1 MAPPSS
7 KQAPTLFDAF
17 DVDTPV
23 VTEVRR
29 LLQNLARQSRNGER
43 KVFLITSAGRGE
55 GKTTI
60 SGLLALV
67 SAQVFRKRTLLIDT
81 DLRRPAVH
89 SLLGIAQTP
98 GLVDIF
104 RGKVSIDTA
113 LRPTPVPTFWVIPS
127 GKATGGS
134 AAAAYNDDA
143 FASLLTTLRPRYDII
158 FVDSAPVVPVIEPL
172 LMAEHVDGMLL
183 VSRAGKTP
191 VTMVRR
197 MRQLVAPFSDKVVG
211 AILNNASD
219 GLPYYYD
226 YSYYGYQKNRSRT
239 RASRKVDPTTGTSA
253 PTTEKTETPETPAA
267 DPKRPPG
274 ES

>member
-1 MAPPSS
+1 MAPPPA
-7 KQAPTLFDAF
+7 KQVPTLFDAF

-67 SAQVFRKRTLLIDT
+67 SAQVFRKRTLLIDS

-98 GLVDIF
+98 GLIDIF
-104 RGKVSIDTA
+104 RGKVSIESA
-113 LRPTPVPTFWVIPS
+113 SRPTPIPTFWVIPS
-127 GKATGGS
+127 GKVSGS
-134 AAAAYNDDA
+134 VANAYDDDA

-172 LMAEHVDGMLL
+172 LMAEHVDAMLL

-191 VTMVRR
+191 VTMIRR
-197 MRQLVAPFSDKVVG
+197 MKQLVAPYADKIAG
-211 AILNNASD
+211 GILNNASD

-226 YSYYGYQKNRSRT
+226 YSYYGYQKGRSRT
-239 RASRKVDPTTGTSA
+239 RTRARQEDAAKPATV
-253 PTTEKTETPETPAA
+253 EKPETPAA
-267 DPKRPPG
+267 DPKQPPG

>member
-1 MAPPSS
+1 MAPPPP
-7 KQAPTLFDAF
+7 KQTPTLFDAF

-89 SLLGIAQTP
+89 SLLGVAQSP
-98 GLVDIF
+98 GLVDLF
-104 RGKVSIDTA
+104 RGKISIETA
-113 LRPTPVPTFWVIPS
+113 LRPTPVPTFWVISS
-127 GKATGGS
+127 GKVAGS
-134 AAAAYNDDA
+134 AGSAYNDDA
-143 FASLLTTLRPRYDII
+143 FASILTTLRPRYDII

-172 LMAEHVDGMLL
+172 LMAEHVDAMLL

-191 VTMVRR
+191 VTMIRR
-197 MRQLVAPFSDKVVG
+197 MKQLVAPYSDKVVG
-211 AILNNASD
+211 GILNNASD

-226 YSYYGYQKNRSRT
+226 YSYYGYQKNRSRN
-239 RASRKVDPTTGTSA
+239 RVRREVDPTT
-253 PTTEKTETPETPAA
+253 ENTETPVTPAA